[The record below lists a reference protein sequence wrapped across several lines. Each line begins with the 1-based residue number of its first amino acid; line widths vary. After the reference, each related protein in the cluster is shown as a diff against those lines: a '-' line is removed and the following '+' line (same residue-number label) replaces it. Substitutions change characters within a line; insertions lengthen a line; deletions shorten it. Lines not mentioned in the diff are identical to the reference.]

1 VTCSVNGGDRNI
13 IGCCRRWTK
22 NATTQAEVKI
32 FVLDNLYASLPRP
45 FFSDEETEA
54 IAERLYNFVWQQT
67 EGEQLKAA

>member
-1 VTCSVNGGDRNI
+1 LPEVDG
-13 IGCCRRWTK
+13 